1 MERPTIETNYHPHY
15 WPQSLHLIRD
25 SGRSMLTLSREEELT
40 EIELGQTRRVEL
52 AAKYLSTASMETAL
66 GVEDSAEMVTA
77 NAESITAIAAAAEEL
92 NASIFEISGHISQVS
107 DSTSAAVSSARET
120 GKELVSLEE
129 ASTNIKSAISVI
141 EAISRRITIL
151 ALNASIEAS
160 RAGEAGKGFAV
171 VANEVKSLA
180 AATSSAATEVT
191 DQLLTISRLI
201 QMANVRAKETIDSNE
216 KIAVAQTQIAEAVA
230 QQSAATAEISG
241 LAGSTSHTANAVTE
255 LLGTV
260 AADAWRSMAF
270 ASYLETTFASDQ
282 YNDFALGGVG
292 G

>member
-40 EIELGQTRRVEL
+40 DIELGQTRKVEL

-66 GVEDSAEMVTA
+66 GVEDSAEMVAA

-107 DSTSAAVSSARET
+107 DSTSVAVSSARET

-201 QMANVRAKETIDSNE
+201 QMANIRAKETIDSNE

>member
-1 MERPTIETNYHPHY
+1 MERPTIETNYHPHF

-40 EIELGQTRRVEL
+40 DIELGQTRKVEL

-66 GVEDSAEMVTA
+66 GVEDSAEMVAA

-107 DSTSAAVSSARET
+107 DSTSVAVSSARET

-201 QMANVRAKETIDSNE
+201 QMANIRAKETIDSNE

-282 YNDFALGGVG
+282 YNDFALGVVG

>member
-1 MERPTIETNYHPHY
+1 MERPTIETNYHPHF

-40 EIELGQTRRVEL
+40 EIELGQTRKVEL

-66 GVEDSAEMVTA
+66 GVEDSAEMVAA

-107 DSTSAAVSSARET
+107 DSTSVAVSSARET

-201 QMANVRAKETIDSNE
+201 QMANIRAKETIDSNE

-282 YNDFALGGVG
+282 YNDFALGVVG

>member
-1 MERPTIETNYHPHY
+1 
-15 WPQSLHLIRD
+15 
-25 SGRSMLTLSREEELT
+25 MLVLSREEELT

-66 GVEDSAEMVTA
+66 GVEDSAEMVAA

-107 DSTSAAVSSARET
+107 DSTSVAVSSARET